1 MQVQEAELSE
11 LTSSLTDSQVESF
24 SCADWLDF
32 TGPPDFLNHFIDKCK
47 NIRRIS
53 SNNTFFFIKPFF
65 AVTVFFS
72 FVKKINLVNFLTLLR
87 C

>member
-53 SNNTFFFIKPFF
+53 SNTFF
-65 AVTVFFS
+65 
-72 FVKKINLVNFLTLLR
+72 NLLSHSLQLQSSSALLKR
-87 C
+87 